1 MFDSL
6 LYGYGTTIATFN
18 RLSSEAELSK
28 RQLKFLFFKSFFDKF
43 IHSDDHK
50 KVYRDFLKCFNVTY
64 EVERNLTTVKKA
76 LSERKEEILSYGFE
90 RWVSKHVFD
99 KEKKINPNEQFF
111 VYMLYNYW
119 AHVIDREIFC
129 KRNVE
134 PVIEEIAFNIRDNIT
149 KPQNIFT
156 TNFDT
161 FFDDILKPDHLHG
174 SFSIPLSKEK
184 QIRLFHYNNGD
195 NFEYGYLF
203 GTNGIEKLTRLD
215 RIRRRQQ
222 ESYQLRFFYEENV
235 DLGHLLIFGMSFGKA
250 EFMSEE
256 FLNEYPEHEQTYVSR
271 CVDGHILL
279 KLNQKI
285 KDDKLQKITASFYT
299 DEDLEQL
306 KCMFSLAGLD
316 SISEFKH
323 TDDIKL
329 L

>member
-6 LYGYGTTIATFN
+6 LYGYGTTIATFH
-18 RLSSEAELSK
+18 RISSEAELSK
-28 RQLKFLFFKSFFDKF
+28 RQLKFLFFESFFDKF
-43 IHSDDHK
+43 IHSDDHR
-50 KVYRDFLKCFNVTY
+50 KVYRDFLKCFNLTY
-64 EVERNLTTVKKA
+64 EVERNLTTVKKTI
-76 LSERKEEILSYGFE
+76 SKKSEEILSYGFE
-90 RWVSKHVFD
+90 RWVSKHLFD
-99 KEKKINPNEQFF
+99 KDKKVKPHEQFF

-119 AHVIDREIFC
+119 AHVIEREILS
-129 KRNVE
+129 KRNVK
-134 PVIEEIAFNIRDNIT
+134 PVIEEIACNIRDNIT
-149 KPQNIFT
+149 NTQNIFT

-161 FFDDILKPDHLHG
+161 FFDNILKPDHLHG

-250 EFMSEE
+250 EFISEDL
-256 FLNEYPEHEQTYVSR
+256 LNEYPEHEQTYIPRS
-271 CVDGHILL
+271 VDGHILL
-279 KLNQKI
+279 KLNQKM
-285 KDDKLQKITASFYT
+285 KDDKLQKITVSFYN

-306 KCMFSLAGLD
+306 KYMFSLAGLEY
-316 SISEFKH
+316 ISEFNH
-323 TDDIKL
+323 ASDINL
-329 L
+329 I